1 VMAGAYTRVVRK
13 MPSVTNAEE
22 LARRLL
28 EPLASRWAH
37 VYKLTVEPP
46 APKMRDN
53 GPGGLMPVTDRQ
65 GVTQF
70 VVSLRVQPGDGAPK
84 GEEIRV
90 TLQRI
95 PGGVRGGHPRRADR
109 RRVERHQT
117 GTEDDRSIS
126 GISFKAMGLKPV
138 GGPAGREVNTA
149 GLVTDVIIH
158 VYPGAVGWVTVH
170 PDDGRVVLRLAR
182 ARPVRGLALFLD
194 RVALSNLHALT
205 GSALTELAKAV
216 DEKAAAAVENETAAE
231 SAA

>member
-1 VMAGAYTRVVRK
+1 MRPGGDDHAVMAGAYTRVVRK

-28 EPLASRWAH
+28 EPLASRWAD

-90 TLQRI
+90 TLATDTGRGSRRTPASSLST
-95 PGGVRGGHPRRADR
+95 PG
-109 RRVERHQT
+109 
-117 GTEDDRSIS
+117 
-126 GISFKAMGLKPV
+126 
-138 GGPAGREVNTA
+138 
-149 GLVTDVIIH
+149 
-158 VYPGAVGWVTVH
+158 
-170 PDDGRVVLRLAR
+170 
-182 ARPVRGLALFLD
+182 
-194 RVALSNLHALT
+194 
-205 GSALTELAKAV
+205 
-216 DEKAAAAVENETAAE
+216 
-231 SAA
+231 